1 MISSENPKPHTRKA
15 RREIQ
20 QITGQF
26 PPGSLVM
33 IEWVGEAPY
42 NSDEN
47 GYELEAPE
55 PAVVVRMLPELAER
69 STTSITSS
77 GPWVVPFECLHG
89 GALRVST
96 TFATRLAEE
105 QNTEVLDEAD

>member
-42 NSDEN
+42 NSDEH

-55 PAVVVRMLPELAER
+55 PAVVVRMLPELAFH
-69 STTSITSS
+69 SYS

-105 QNTEVLDEAD
+105 QNTEVQNEAG